1 LAHIAGIEIPK
12 DKRLFIGLTYIYGIG
27 RSIARDICRKANVDE
42 MKKVEDLSIEEE
54 KIIRDI
60 VQNEYVVEGAL
71 RTQVAMNIKRLMEIG
86 SYRGLRHKRGLP
98 VRGQRT
104 HTNARTR
111 KGPKPGAIK
120 KEEIGVIR

>member
-1 LAHIAGIEIPK
+1 MAHIAGIELPK
-12 DKRLFIGLTYIYGIG
+12 NKRLFIGLTYIYGIG
-27 RSIARDICRKANVDE
+27 PTIAKDICRKANIDQT
-42 MKKVEDLSIEEE
+42 KKVEDLSIEEE

-60 VQNEYVVEGAL
+60 VQNDYVVEGAL

-86 SYRGLRHKRGLP
+86 SYRGMRHKRGLP

-111 KGPKPGAIK
+111 KGPKAGAIQK
-120 KEEIGVIR
+120 KK

>member
-1 LAHIAGIEIPK
+1 LAHIAGIELPK
-12 DKRLFIGLTYIYGIG
+12 NKRLFIGLTYIYGIG
-27 RSIARDICRKANVDE
+27 PTVAKDICRKANIDE
-42 MKKVEDLSIEEE
+42 TKKVEDLSIEEE

-60 VQNEYVVEGAL
+60 VQNDYVVEGAL

-86 SYRGLRHKRGLP
+86 SYRGMRHKRGLP

-120 KEEIGVIR
+120 KKK